1 MALEKRKF
9 YVRDDCYVRMMPM
22 DSKIVAKNRKAE
34 FEYFLLEHFE
44 AGLALQ
50 GSEIKSVR
58 AGQVSLQE
66 SYIQVDASSAWLVGA
81 HIATYEAAS
90 YTNHDPKR
98 SRQLLLHKKEIR
110 QLWNAIRQKGVTIV
124 PVRMYLK
131 DGRAKLDIAVAKGK
145 KLYDKREVIAK
156 RDAEREI
163 ARVAGKRE

>member
-1 MALEKRKF
+1 MI
-9 YVRDDCYVRMMPM
+9 DSYVRMMPM
-22 DSKIVAKNRKAE
+22 ESKIVAKNRKAE

-66 SYIQVDASSAWLVGA
+66 SYVQVDATSAWLVGA

-98 SRQLLLHKKEIR
+98 SRQLLLHKKEIK

-163 ARVAGKRE
+163 ARVAGKRK